1 MKLTTTKRV
10 FLSPSRATAPAP
22 AHSSSSI
29 HSSRYRS
36 SSSSSDP
43 LVVVDLSQEQQH
55 RASRTDLLIGR
66 MSAAGLV
73 AIGILLFAEKCGFL
87 K

>member
-1 MKLTTTKRV
+1 
-10 FLSPSRATAPAP
+10 
-22 AHSSSSI
+22 
-29 HSSRYRS
+29 
-36 SSSSSDP
+36 
-43 LVVVDLSQEQQH
+43 VDLSQEQQH